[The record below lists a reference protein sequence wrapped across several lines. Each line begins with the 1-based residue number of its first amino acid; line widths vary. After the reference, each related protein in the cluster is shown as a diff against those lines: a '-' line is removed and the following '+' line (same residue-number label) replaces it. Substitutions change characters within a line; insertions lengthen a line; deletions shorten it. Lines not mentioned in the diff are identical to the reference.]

1 MITISTMPFYKVRM
15 RTIVALHQT
24 SQIRLRT
31 GNALHSLPPLELEI
45 HASRITALHTLS
57 ELASRI
63 QYVTRCLSHL
73 LPFNSSLLLG
83 NPRISSQSRLQIHT
97 GGLCRLVGPPP
108 CSDLQKDPVQ
118 QNHAPIMRTTLPFRS
133 SLQIRLRHL
142 FPPRGRQR
150 WRLTVTLAARGQ
162 TMRESTGQEL
172 DGPQLTWTSVSS
184 GTPSAQ

>member
-1 MITISTMPFYKVRM
+1 MAP
-15 RTIVALHQT
+15 HQT
-24 SQIRLRT
+24 PQIRLRT

-57 ELASRI
+57 ELVSRI
-63 QYVTRCLSHL
+63 QYATRCAHTTGLSHL
-73 LPFNSSLLLG
+73 LPFSSLLLG
-83 NPRISSQSRLQIHT
+83 DPRISSQSRLQIHT

-118 QNHAPIMRTTLPFRS
+118 QNHAPIIRTTLPFGS
-133 SLQIRLRHL
+133 SLQICRRHL
-142 FPPRGRQR
+142 LPPRGRQR